1 MVSIRLQ
8 YCFDESVFCR
18 SAISISDGNPRDQ
31 LMKQTVSARKGED
44 RRSALVRFLLAAIV
58 LLIVPDDLLREG
70 HISMAKIATAAETQK
85 PVPQTTTP
93 PARDPRIAVEE
104 EYQIA
109 RQQGTAQALELF
121 IQRHPDDPLAEKAHA
136 DLRRMSR

>member
-1 MVSIRLQ
+1 MKKAT
-8 YCFDESVFCR
+8 SV
-18 SAISISDGNPRDQ
+18 GKVEY
-31 LMKQTVSARKGED
+31 L
-44 RRSALVRFLLAAIV
+44 RSALGRSLLAAIM
-58 LLIVPDDLLREG
+58 LLIVPDDLPREG

-93 PARDPRIAVEE
+93 PARDPQIAVEE

-121 IQRHPDDPLAEKAHA
+121 IQRHPDDPLAEKAQA